1 MSRSTA
7 IFIVAT
13 AAAGLERHLDSKLA
27 RNLHFINCLEKR
39 LATLAQAWPHANP
52 IDRARFSHIYERA
65 QRERRELI
73 ASMRGSSVAAMS
85 DWAGFLGKV
94 RLGR

>member
-1 MSRSTA
+1 MSRATA

-73 ASMRGSSVAAMS
+73 ASMRGSSVRAMGI
-85 DWAGFLGKV
+85 WASLIGMEKLS
-94 RLGR
+94 R